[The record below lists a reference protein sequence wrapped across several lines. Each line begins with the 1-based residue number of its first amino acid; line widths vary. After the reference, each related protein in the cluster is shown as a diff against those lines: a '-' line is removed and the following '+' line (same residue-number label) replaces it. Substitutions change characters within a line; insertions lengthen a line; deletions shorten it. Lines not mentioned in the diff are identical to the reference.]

1 MNSKIIFWIN
11 DDLVQIGLTKIL
23 QEKYNFEN
31 YAILN
36 ITEKQKQFFQKQ
48 RLVKFN
54 KIWYYHDHIHK
65 TSKTPDFQSKILKIT
80 KNE

>member
-36 ITEKQKQFFQKQ
+36 ITESTCFTME
-48 RLVKFN
+48 N
-54 KIWYYHDHIHK
+54 
-65 TSKTPDFQSKILKIT
+65 
-80 KNE
+80 